1 MTFTFHPNI
10 PQDVWTEIK
19 AYIEAGGNLSQET
32 LMNSASFT
40 DYKIE
45 QARIL
50 KENGASDS
58 EISQIVG
65 KSDGKQAD
73 D

>member
-1 MTFTFHPNI
+1 
-10 PQDVWTEIK
+10 
-19 AYIEAGGNLSQET
+19 
-32 LMNSASFT
+32 MNSASFT
-40 DYKIE
+40 DYKTE

-58 EISQIVG
+58 EIDQIVG